1 MGMNGSLWAFFVS
14 VTVIASRDLGDFF
27 MAVIS

>member
-14 VTVIASRDLGDFF
+14 ATAVASRDLGEFF